1 MRLFGLARAIMSGA
15 ALVTG
20 LFLATT
26 RADAAIVVRVDKST
40 QTMRVIVDGEQ
51 RHVWHVSTGRIGYN
65 TPVGTYRPQR
75 LERDWRSRKY
85 NMAPMPNAI
94 FFRGG
99 YAIHGTNMV
108 RRLGRTDSHGCI
120 RLAPGN
126 ARTLFNMVAAQRGA
140 TRIVIE
146 GTSPDPVM
154 VASRRGNSRVAARTA
169 RPRTEQM
176 SLAQP
181 ARAETGTVLA
191 EPARV
196 EGAGPA
202 AQRRVAPSEPL
213 QLTGASARQQRIIRA
228 SAHQPRI
235 VRTDAYQQRASHTG
249 ARQQRHGDAGER
261 QLRGTERRQAQLE
274 ARQPRQAYPAATR
287 AAPQRPQAVQP
298 QQQANPFA
306 SWFLFR

>member
-15 ALVTG
+15 ALVIG
-20 LFLATT
+20 LALATV

-85 NMAPMPNAI
+85 NMAPMPHAI

-146 GTSPDPVM
+146 GTAQPDPVL
-154 VASRRGNSRVAARTA
+154 VANRRGNSRVAARTA

-181 ARAETGTVLA
+181 GRAETRAALA

-196 EGAGPA
+196 DSARPA

-249 ARQQRHGDAGER
+249 VRQRHGDAGDR

-274 ARQPRQAYPAATR
+274 TRQPRQAYPAASR
-287 AAPQRPQAVQP
+287 AAAPRPQAVQP

-306 SWFLFR
+306 NWFLFR

>member
-15 ALVTG
+15 ALVAGLVGG

-154 VASRRGNSRVAARTA
+154 VANRRGNGRVAARAT

-181 ARAETGTVLA
+181 ARAETRAVLA
-191 EPARV
+191 NTTGAEAPRPAV
-196 EGAGPA
+196 
-202 AQRRVAPSEPL
+202 QRRATAPGEPL
-213 QLTGASARQQRIIRA
+213 QLTSSAGQQQRVIR
-228 SAHQPRI
+228 
-235 VRTDAYQQRASHTG
+235 TGAYQQR
-249 ARQQRHGDAGER
+249 HGHAGER
-261 QLRGTERRQAQLE
+261 QARPAEQRRQVETHAGYG
-274 ARQPRQAYPAATR
+274 QPRGAYPVATR
-287 AAPQRPQAVQP
+287 AAPQRPVVAAPQP
-298 QQQANPFA
+298 QTNPFA
-306 SWFLFR
+306 NWFLFR

>member
-15 ALVTG
+15 ALVAGLVGG

-154 VASRRGNSRVAARTA
+154 VANRRGNGRVAARAT

-181 ARAETGTVLA
+181 ARA
-191 EPARV
+191 
-196 EGAGPA
+196 
-202 AQRRVAPSEPL
+202 
-213 QLTGASARQQRIIRA
+213 
-228 SAHQPRI
+228 
-235 VRTDAYQQRASHTG
+235 
-249 ARQQRHGDAGER
+249 
-261 QLRGTERRQAQLE
+261 
-274 ARQPRQAYPAATR
+274 
-287 AAPQRPQAVQP
+287 
-298 QQQANPFA
+298 
-306 SWFLFR
+306 